1 MITALANST
10 GIGFFHGTYWYLNYV
25 VDLVILFGAIFGG
38 IRGTLEFQKRRAAKK
53 DAEEQSAIDA
63 YVKAAV
69 EVSITKVLTTVDDQV
84 SKNVAEQL
92 QEVKEQII
100 LVAGTVEKVRAETTK
115 NGGASMKDSQD
126 RVEANVNRLLTGQ
139 EVQREI
145 LRNQD
150 IKIEDISIIQQ
161 KNVDGL
167 SDLKIAMASHIGA
180 HVGLPEKGD
189 RGDAGKRGDR
199 GERG

>member
-1 MITALANST
+1 
-10 GIGFFHGTYWYLNYV
+10 
-25 VDLVILFGAIFGG
+25 
-38 IRGTLEFQKRRAAKK
+38 
-53 DAEEQSAIDA
+53 
-63 YVKAAV
+63 
-69 EVSITKVLTTVDDQV
+69 
-84 SKNVAEQL
+84 
-92 QEVKEQII
+92 
-100 LVAGTVEKVRAETTK
+100 
-115 NGGASMKDSQD
+115 MKDSQD

-199 GERG
+199 GERGQTGDHGHKGDTGETGPRGDTA